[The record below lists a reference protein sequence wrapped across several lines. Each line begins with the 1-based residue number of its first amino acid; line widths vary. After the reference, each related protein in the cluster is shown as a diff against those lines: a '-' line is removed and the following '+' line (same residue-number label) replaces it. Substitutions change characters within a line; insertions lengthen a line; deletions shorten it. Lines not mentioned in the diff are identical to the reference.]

1 MEKYVILAD
10 VCCDLREDVCREIGM
25 VDYVKGHIHFD
36 DGRDFLTTL
45 NWEPMSKEDFYGALS
60 NKKVKVTTAPPNIE
74 EYCEI
79 FEKYVKDGYAI
90 ISISLSSK
98 ISSTFEFSQ
107 KAANRVLESYP
118 DARITC
124 VDSFR
129 MSGAFGLLVLYA
141 HMLKNEGKSF
151 DEIVTWLEENKR
163 RVHQMGPIDDLFFIA
178 RRGRISM
185 GKAIMGS
192 FAGVKPMG
200 DCNADG
206 YTTVLTKV
214 KGMNKALDT
223 TVRYVAET
231 ATDIKDQ
238 YVLVISSNRDAYALT
253 LKEKIEAELSPKKV
267 FMTDVFY
274 GCGANIGPGMVGVY
288 YLGEP
293 ISEDLSVE
301 KDIITRITGK

>member
-1 MEKYVILAD
+1 MEKFVILAD
-10 VCCDLREDVCREIGM
+10 VTCDLNEDIRKAIGM
-25 VDYVKGHIHFD
+25 DDYVRGHIHFD

-45 NWEPMSKEDFYGALS
+45 DWDTMSKQDFYTAIS

-74 EYCEI
+74 EYCEV
-79 FEKYVKDGYAI
+79 FEKYVKDGYGI
-90 ISISLSSK
+90 ISIALSSK

-107 KAANRVLESYP
+107 KAANRIKESYP
-118 DARITC
+118 DARIAC

-141 HMLKNEGKSF
+141 HVLKNEGKSF
-151 DEIVTWLEENKR
+151 EEVVEWLEENKR
-163 RVHQMGPIDDLFFIA
+163 KVHQMGPIDDLFFIA

-206 YTTVLTKV
+206 YTTVITKV
-214 KGMNKALDT
+214 KGMNKALDI
-223 TVRYVAET
+223 TVRYIEKSAV
-231 ATDIKDQ
+231 DIKNQ
-238 YVLVISSNRDAYALT
+238 YVLVISSNRDAYAQA
-253 LKEKIEAELSPKKV
+253 LKEKIEAELAPKAV
-267 FMTDVFY
+267 YITDVFC
-274 GCGANIGPGMVGVY
+274 GCGANIGPGMVGAY

-301 KDIITRITGK
+301 KEIITSITGK